1 MNATRAIVLT
11 LTALVAVALPLAAQ
25 QPQQIVIPPQVASL
39 IDAGLAQKQ
48 GRMDIP
54 MAYLNTLYLPA
65 QQGQVYPVFF
75 FQLKNADLGFAAPA
89 DNPALLKS
97 AHYLFLRVYRLAPGA
112 APAVARERNARFD
125 LEEAQAAYQPEAL
138 NYYTLA
144 GDIYP
149 AGDYR
154 LALAVTT
161 PDYAKISVVYADFT
175 LPDHSQLKDRLATT
189 PVISVLNL
197 QMLPA
202 ADSRLTAH
210 KNSFVYNTLMLE
222 PKMND
227 EFKAGDSLDLFYF
240 IIGATSDQASGAIN
254 AQITYTFKKDGK
266 EVNKLAP
273 QAVNSPIISQPI
285 DFTFTELTKDAK
297 GKETD
302 RKTKL
307 LEPGDYVLE
316 IELLDNVSKAKGLQ
330 EFKFKIVP

>member
-1 MNATRAIVLT
+1 MNATKAVVLT

-25 QPQQIVIPPQVASL
+25 QQQQIVIPPQVASL
-39 IDAGLAQKQ
+39 IDAGLAQQQ

-54 MAYLNTLYLPA
+54 MACLKTLYLPA

-89 DNPALLKS
+89 DNPALLKA
-97 AHYLFLRVYRLAPGA
+97 AHYVFLRVYRLAPGA
-112 APAVARERNARFD
+112 APVVARERNARFD
-125 LEEAQAAYQPEAL
+125 LEEAQAAFQPEAL

-161 PDYAKISVVYADFT
+161 PDYAKISVVYSDFT
-175 LPDHSQLKDRLATT
+175 LPDYAQLKNQLATT
-189 PVISVLNL
+189 PVFSVLNL
-197 QMLPA
+197 QMLPV
-202 ADSRLTAH
+202 ADSRLTVH
-210 KNSFVYNTLMLE
+210 KNSFVYNTLLLA
-222 PKMND
+222 PKMNA
-227 EFKAGDSLDLFYF
+227 EFKAGESLDLFYF
-240 IIGATSDQASGAIN
+240 IIGAASDPASGAMN
-254 AQITYTFKKDGK
+254 LQITYTFKKDGK

-273 QAVNSPIISQPI
+273 QTVNSPIISQPI
-285 DFTFTELTKDAK
+285 DFTFTEVTKDAK